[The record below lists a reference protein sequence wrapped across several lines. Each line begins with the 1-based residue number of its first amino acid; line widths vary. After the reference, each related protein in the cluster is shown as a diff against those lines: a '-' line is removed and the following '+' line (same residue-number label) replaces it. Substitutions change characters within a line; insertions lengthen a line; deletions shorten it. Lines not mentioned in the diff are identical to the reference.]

1 MRKTWTVD
9 NVPFEVLEQVS
20 IRSLDEWLHN
30 TNAPPDCKTFDE
42 VCAITNIQEMQTS
55 QQQLLVITV
64 AQALMELAASTETAM
79 VLAGLRF
86 QS

>member
-20 IRSLDEWLHN
+20 ISSLDEWLYN
-30 TNAPPDCKTFDE
+30 TNAPPDSETFNE
-42 VCAITNIQEMQTS
+42 VCTIMNIQDMQTS
-55 QQQLLVITV
+55 QRQLLVITV